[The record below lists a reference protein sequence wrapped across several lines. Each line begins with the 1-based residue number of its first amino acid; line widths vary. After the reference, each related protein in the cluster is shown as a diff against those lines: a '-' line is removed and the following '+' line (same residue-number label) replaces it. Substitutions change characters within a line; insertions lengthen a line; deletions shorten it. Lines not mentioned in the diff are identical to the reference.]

1 VLKQKKKKQMKIK
14 LTLLPVAF
22 NNKFN
27 SFDKKRN
34 TLLTDG
40 DKPISRHM
48 YSESVDECL
57 KKLCAEYLHH
67 SYGWLDITLADFR
80 RVSDGEC
87 EVVYFTQFPYV
98 DGFHR
103 AGTPESLAS
112 EETLEKLG
120 EYYIGILST
129 YTTRRFAP

>member
-1 VLKQKKKKQMKIK
+1 MKIK

-27 SFDKKRN
+27 SFDNKRN
-34 TLLTDG
+34 TLLMDG
-40 DKPISRHM
+40 DKPISRYI

-57 KKLCAEYLHH
+57 KKLCTEYLHH
-67 SYGWLDITLADFR
+67 SYSWLDITLTDFR
-80 RVSDGEC
+80 RASSDEF

-98 DGFHR
+98 DGFYR
-103 AGTPESLAS
+103 AGTPDNLSS

-120 EYYIGILST
+120 EYYVGILST
-129 YTTRRFAP
+129 YTTRRFAL

>member
-1 VLKQKKKKQMKIK
+1 MKIK
-14 LTLLPVAF
+14 ITLLPVAF

-27 SFDKKRN
+27 SFDNKRN

-40 DKPISRHM
+40 DKPISRYM
-48 YSESVDECL
+48 YSESVEECL
-57 KKLCAEYLHH
+57 KKLCEKYLFY
-67 SYGWLDITLADFR
+67 SDSWLDIALVDFR
-80 RVSDGEC
+80 KVSDSEC
-87 EVVYFTQFPYV
+87 EAVYFTQFPYI

-103 AGTPESLAS
+103 AGTPDSLAS

-129 YTTRRFAP
+129 HAIRRFAP

>member
-1 VLKQKKKKQMKIK
+1 MKIK

-40 DKPISRHM
+40 DKPISRYM

-57 KKLCAEYLHH
+57 KKLCTEYLHH
-67 SYGWLDITLADFR
+67 SYGWLDIILADFR
-80 RVSDGEC
+80 RVSDNEC

-98 DGFHR
+98 DGFYR
-103 AGTPESLAS
+103 AGTPDSLAS

-120 EYYIGILST
+120 EYYVGILST